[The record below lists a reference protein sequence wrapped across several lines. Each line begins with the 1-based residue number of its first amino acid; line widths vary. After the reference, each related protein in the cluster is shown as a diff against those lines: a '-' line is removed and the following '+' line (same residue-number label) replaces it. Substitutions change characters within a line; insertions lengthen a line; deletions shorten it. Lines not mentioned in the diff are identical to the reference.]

1 MTGSVVGVGMPD
13 VIWLSGGIVV
23 PTGVVGTGEA
33 EPEEVETAAEADD
46 EADEAEEDT
55 DGDEDEDEEAEADC
69 LFARRAWR
77 SLAATA
83 ARRAKRATSLVK
95 CMETSGRRTRSV

>member
-1 MTGSVVGVGMPD
+1 MGMPD

-55 DGDEDEDEEAEADC
+55 DEDEEAEADC